1 MDNIKQWVVTLSA
14 ISIISGVLISLL
26 PKSSHKTLYK
36 SLTAIIMVYAVLQPL
51 TYTKKLQLNIDDYL
65 YENYSISN
73 SLDDYAISSVVDSAE
88 TAIENLFIEEAEKLE
103 IDCNFQCSCE
113 EKNNEITVTKLTVTP
128 KLTPEDIEEIYNIA
142 KSLGVNTEVIVF
154 EGE

>member
-128 KLTPEDIEEIYNIA
+128 KLTPEDKEEIYNIA

>member
-36 SLTAIIMVYAVLQPL
+36 SLSAIIMVYAVLQPL

-113 EKNNEITVTKLTVTP
+113 EKNNKITVTKLTVTP

>member
-1 MDNIKQWVVTLSA
+1 MDNIKQWVVTLST

-73 SLDDYAISSVVDSAE
+73 SLDDYAISSVVNSAE

-103 IDCNFQCSCE
+103 INCNFQCSCE

-128 KLTPEDIEEIYNIA
+128 KLTPEDKEEIYNIV

>member
-36 SLTAIIMVYAVLQPL
+36 SLSAIIMVYAVLQPL

-88 TAIENLFIEEAEKLE
+88 TAIENLFIEEAE
-103 IDCNFQCSCE
+103 
-113 EKNNEITVTKLTVTP
+113 
-128 KLTPEDIEEIYNIA
+128 
-142 KSLGVNTEVIVF
+142 
-154 EGE
+154 